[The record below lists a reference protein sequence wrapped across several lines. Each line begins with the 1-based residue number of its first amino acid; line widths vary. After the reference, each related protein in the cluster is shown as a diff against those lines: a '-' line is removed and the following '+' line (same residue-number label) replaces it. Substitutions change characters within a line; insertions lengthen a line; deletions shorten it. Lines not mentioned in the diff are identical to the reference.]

1 MRWST
6 DVNGWT
12 SRGAWNRRAKGEVR
26 NAVAFQEVQQRL
38 TFSTVR
44 VQRDV
49 HRVVMVQ
56 PPAVMNRALAEDSD
70 RKLAMKRVGKEPL
83 HFPTLHRGSSPDHR
97 GNRMGGA
104 SGREK

>member
-6 DVNGWT
+6 DVNVWT
-12 SRGAWNRRAKGEVR
+12 SRGAGNRRAKCEVR
-26 NAVAFQEVQQRL
+26 NSVAFKKVQQRL

-83 HFPTLHRGSSPDHR
+83 HFPRFPEGPARTPAGTKERR
-97 GNRMGGA
+97 
-104 SGREK
+104 